1 MENPE
6 EKNGDIF
13 GEVADTTPVTNAAD
27 PTKRLY
33 LLPESIEWFLAKNV
47 FDKPKDVDHCTAS
60 IVVQFLS
67 WQITAETQSVY
78 MGSGTSAPGTL
89 RNQMIS
95 RFHPVPEG
103 FEGASYGQRTPC
115 KKQFGENCL
124 WCNEKQHAEKRFT
137 RDNQPTGYFKN
148 VIAPFM
154 SKDKTVMLGKI
165 FIQNDA
171 GVWDVSEKVQAFEWG
186 NFVRQGRT
194 FSQILND
201 RGNEADKRFRIDK
214 KTYAGYVSPVAI
226 KITYS
231 WATKNGKPDHS
242 QFASWSVCDA
252 TPFPA
257 DAGGPDLGDVNHE
270 WAIEM
275 AKNDPAA
282 WVNRDAYK
290 TVDAAKAGQW
300 AYDVFTGKVSVEGEV
315 DLDTA
320 DFGKLLEV
328 VGAHPDKF
336 EGVINTSEFSYQ
348 DCDALRDII
357 KGVLNVEA

>member
-1 MENPE
+1 MKNPE
-6 EKNGDIF
+6 EKSGDIF
-13 GEVADTTPVTNAAD
+13 GEVADTTPLTSADD
-27 PTKRLY
+27 PTCRLY
-33 LLPESIEWFLAKNV
+33 LLPENVEWFLSKNA
-47 FDKPKDVDHCTAS
+47 FDTPKDVNSCTAS
-60 IVVQFLS
+60 IVVRFLS
-67 WQITAETQSVY
+67 WQITSATQSVY
-78 MGSGTSAPGTL
+78 MGSGTSTPGTL

-103 FEGASYGQRTPC
+103 YEGASYGQRVPC
-115 KKQFGENCL
+115 KKQFGANCE
-124 WCNEKQHAEKRFT
+124 WCNEKQHAEKRFS

-165 FIQNDA
+165 FTQNEN
-171 GVWDVSEKVQAFEWG
+171 GVWEESEKIQAFEWG
-186 NFVRQGRT
+186 NFVRQGRS

-201 RGNEADKRFRIDK
+201 RANEADKRFRIDK
-214 KTYAGYVSPVAI
+214 KTFAGYVSPVAI
-226 KITYS
+226 RLTYS

-252 TPFPA
+252 TPFPV
-257 DAGGPDLGDVNHE
+257 DAGGPDLGEVNHE

-282 WVNRDAYK
+282 WINPDAYK
-290 TVDAAKAGQW
+290 DVDAAKAGQW
-300 AYDVFTGKVSVEGEV
+300 AYDVFTGKVSVGAEV

-320 DFGKLLEV
+320 DFGQLLEV
-328 VGAHPDKF
+328 IGAYPVEFAD
-336 EGVINTSEFSYQ
+336 VDTAMFSYQ
-348 DCDALRDII
+348 DVEALRAIA